1 MVIPPPP
8 RAVNAVLST
17 ISPANATSRIYCRHL
32 ALVNGICAAGQYS
45 GTIVFS
51 QVIQL
56 VVEQKGLSGTFRIL
70 AGIASVMVFIALVYR
85 QPLDTPGGTSPEKLC
100 VKPKDIFDFS
110 LLKDKSFFIF
120 LLGTSLY
127 AFGCYVPATHA
138 VSQSVFF
145 FFANGLL
152 NAWRRSV
159 FVTSNRES

>member
-1 MVIPPPP
+1 M
-8 RAVNAVLST
+8 
-17 ISPANATSRIYCRHL
+17 
-32 ALVNGICAAGQYS
+32 
-45 GTIVFS
+45 FS

-70 AGIASVMVFIALVYR
+70 AGIASVLVFIALVYR
-85 QPLDTPGGTSPEKLC
+85 QPPDTPGGTSSEKLC
-100 VKPKDIFDFS
+100 VKPKDTFDFS

-127 AFGCYVPATHA
+127 AFGSYVPATHA

-152 NAWRRSV
+152 LRGRPILPIGIWFNAWRRSV
-159 FVTSNRES
+159 FVSSNLKS

>member
-1 MVIPPPP
+1 M
-8 RAVNAVLST
+8 
-17 ISPANATSRIYCRHL
+17 
-32 ALVNGICAAGQYS
+32 
-45 GTIVFS
+45 FS

-85 QPLDTPGGTSPEKLC
+85 QPPDTPGGTSPEKLC

-127 AFGCYVPATHA
+127 AFGSYVPATHA

-145 FFANGLL
+145 FSLRMASFCAVDRSCQSKSGLMHGGGPSL
-152 NAWRRSV
+152 RRQIERV
-159 FVTSNRES
+159 RTWLRAEGKLPN